1 MICTQLVVHVGIEL
15 DLHRLG
21 GFAQPVLLVLLFLD
35 LMLRGVDLLR
45 ELDARFQLVQE
56 VQLDRH
62 VWDVVC
68 AHCAWYSVSNQN
80 VIDAEYHFGE
90 GMIFLE

>member
-1 MICTQLVVHVGIEL
+1 MICTQLVVQIGIEL
-15 DLHRLG
+15 DLHRFG

-45 ELDARFQLVQE
+45 ELDARFQFVEE

-68 AHCAWYSVSNQN
+68 AYYGLQSVSNHISSKQ
-80 VIDAEYHFGE
+80 
-90 GMIFLE
+90 